1 MVNVALRSGRI
12 IMQNVGRYL
21 KKIYNLIVM
30 GKKKS
35 FDLSQNLD
43 SDEILHQEEAMKILI
58 ISDTHRQHE
67 SLKKVLKKEGKID
80 KLIHLGDV
88 EGYEDYIKELAG
100 CPVEMVAG
108 NNDFFSSLE
117 KEKEIR
123 IGKYKVLLMHGHY
136 YYVSMETSMI
146 KQEAISRGCSIVMY
160 GHTHKPVIEYDPHVI
175 ALNPGSLSY
184 PRQKNRK
191 PSYIIMN
198 VDEKGEATFEICYL

>member
-67 SLKKVLKKEGKID
+67 SLKK
-80 KLIHLGDV
+80 
-88 EGYEDYIKELAG
+88 Y
-100 CPVEMVAG
+100 
-108 NNDFFSSLE
+108 
-117 KEKEIR
+117 
-123 IGKYKVLLMHGHY
+123 
-136 YYVSMETSMI
+136 
-146 KQEAISRGCSIVMY
+146 
-160 GHTHKPVIEYDPHVI
+160 
-175 ALNPGSLSY
+175 
-184 PRQKNRK
+184 
-191 PSYIIMN
+191 
-198 VDEKGEATFEICYL
+198 